1 MESYFFGLV
10 LSKVVNHIFWISL
23 FNLNKPG
30 LLVYTSYI
38 SDAVNGWAG
47 WALAYPEFGSSVNY
61 SNGGGGQIMPTTL
74 LLAPRI
80 RKNFNLSLD

>member
-30 LLVYTSYI
+30 LLVYTTYI
-38 SDAVNGWAG
+38 SDAVKVHVSKKATKIETIFTID
-47 WALAYPEFGSSVNY
+47 L
-61 SNGGGGQIMPTTL
+61 TL
-74 LLAPRI
+74 T
-80 RKNFNLSLD
+80 

>member
-30 LLVYTSYI
+30 LLVYTTYI

-47 WALAYPEFGSSVNY
+47 WALAYLEFGSSV
-61 SNGGGGQIMPTTL
+61 SPIPTRGSDFAHHITACTPDL
-74 LLAPRI
+74 
-80 RKNFNLSLD
+80 KT